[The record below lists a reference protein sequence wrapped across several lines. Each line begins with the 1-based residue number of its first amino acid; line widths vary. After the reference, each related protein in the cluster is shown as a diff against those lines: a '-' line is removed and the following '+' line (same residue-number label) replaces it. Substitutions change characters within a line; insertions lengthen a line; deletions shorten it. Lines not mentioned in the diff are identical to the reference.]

1 MSLPYIII
9 GILMFGV
16 LIAVHEFGHFGV
28 SKLFGIKVNE
38 YSIGMG
44 PVLLKKQK
52 GETQYSWRALPI
64 GGYCAIEGEDGE
76 SDDPRAFTKKPI
88 WQRLCV
94 LAAGS
99 FTNLLLGFLIALCI
113 LLGCVFSGDYVV
125 GSNRIVGFMDGFPLE
140 GEQGLMVGDRI
151 VGVDGWRVHNSRDMT
166 LFLSTGNGETAD
178 IRVRRD
184 GKTVLLKELPLTL
197 RAFTDANGG
206 TVYRYGLYFDQDRLT
221 FGVALRESLY
231 DCSYYMRMVWVSLK
245 FLVTGR
251 AGMKDLSGPVG
262 IVKTIGDVG
271 AEAETVGE
279 GLTNVFGLIAFIAV
293 NLAVMN
299 MLPIPALDGGRIFST
314 IVFAL
319 IGLIIGKKPDPKIE
333 NYIHGAGLLLMLALM
348 AYVMFNDIVKLF

>member
-1 MSLPYIII
+1 MSIPYIII

-16 LIAVHEFGHFGV
+16 LIAVHEFGHFGMA
-28 SKLFGIKVNE
+28 KLFGIKVNE

-52 GETQYSWRALPI
+52 GETQYSWRLLPI
-64 GGYCAIEGEDGE
+64 GGFCAIEGEDGE
-76 SDDPRAFTKKPI
+76 SDDPQAFTRKPI

-99 FTNLLLGFLIALCI
+99 FTNLLTGFLIALII
-113 LLGCVFSGDYVV
+113 LLSCVVSGDYIV
-125 GSNRIVGFMDGFPLE
+125 GNNTIAGFMDGFPLE

-151 VGVDGWRVHNSRDMT
+151 TAVDGWRVNNPRDLT

-178 IRVRRD
+178 IRVKRS
-184 GKTVLLKELPLTL
+184 GKTVLLRDLPLKL
-197 RAFTDANGG
+197 RSFTDANGN
-206 TVYRYGLYFDQDRLT
+206 TTMKYGLYFGQDRLT
-221 FGVALRESLY
+221 FGVALRESVY
-231 DCSYYMRMVWVSLK
+231 DCSYYVRMVWVSLK

-251 AGMKDLSGPVG
+251 AGVNDLSGPVG

-271 AEAETVGE
+271 AEAQTVGE

-299 MLPIPALDGGRIFST
+299 MLPIPALDGGRIFSML
-314 IVFAL
+314 VFAL
-319 IGLIIGKKPDPKIE
+319 IGVIIRRKPNPKIE
-333 NYIHGAGLLLMLALM
+333 NYIHGAGLILMLGLM
-348 AYVMFNDIVKLF
+348 AFVMFNDIVKLF